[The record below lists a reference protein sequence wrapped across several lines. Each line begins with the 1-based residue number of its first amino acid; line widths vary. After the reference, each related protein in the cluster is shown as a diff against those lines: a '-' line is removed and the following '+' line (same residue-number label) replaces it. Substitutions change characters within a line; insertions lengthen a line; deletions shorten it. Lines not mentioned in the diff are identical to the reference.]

1 MGEQQY
7 LNILKEIIDS
17 HNVYESRSGLVKKK
31 FVVNMRFDLGNSFP
45 LLTTKRMAWKCIVC
59 ELLWMIRGQTDS
71 KILEK
76 QGINIWKA
84 NGSRSFLDSRGL
96 FNNRDGDLGPV
107 YGFQWRHYGAEYRG
121 CEKDYSGQGIDQLAN
136 MINLVKNDSSSR
148 RLILNS
154 WNAAQIDQMALPPCH
169 VMVQFNV
176 SDGKLNSHL
185 TQRSGDMGLGVP
197 FNIASYSL
205 LTCIVAQLTGLEQGE
220 FCYTIADA
228 HVYMDHIP
236 QLLTQIEREPLAF
249 PTIDFVNLKS
259 LETLCNENIILNNYN
274 SHCALNMHMSV

>member
-17 HNVYESRSGLVKKK
+17 PNVYESRSGLVKKK

-45 LLTTKRMAWKCIVC
+45 LLTTKRMAWKCIVG

-205 LTCIVAQLTGLEQGE
+205 LTCIVAQLTGLLRGE

-274 SHCALNMHMSV
+274 SHRALNMHMSV